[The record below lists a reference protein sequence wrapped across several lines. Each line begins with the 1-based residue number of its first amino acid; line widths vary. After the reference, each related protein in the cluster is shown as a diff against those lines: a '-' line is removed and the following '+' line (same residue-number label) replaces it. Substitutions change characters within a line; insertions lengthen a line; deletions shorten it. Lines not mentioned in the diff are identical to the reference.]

1 MQLSFIYVTYILHV
15 QSHREQN
22 KELVKQGTGLTTFYR
37 LEVLS
42 KLKVTKKKKVTTC
55 KKIYVLLRI
64 PCLTIALFCVQT
76 WMS

>member
-42 KLKVTKKKKVTTC
+42 KLKVTKKKKSDN
-55 KKIYVLLRI
+55 
-64 PCLTIALFCVQT
+64 
-76 WMS
+76 M